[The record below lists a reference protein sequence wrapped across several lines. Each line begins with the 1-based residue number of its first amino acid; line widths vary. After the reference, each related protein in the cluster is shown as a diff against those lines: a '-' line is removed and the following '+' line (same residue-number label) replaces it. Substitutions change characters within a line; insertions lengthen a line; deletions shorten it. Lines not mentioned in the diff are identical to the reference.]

1 MLADVKLH
9 QRDPKV
15 GDDGTTE
22 DDSWDL
28 ASSVGATATMVAAQR
43 ALANREGLIDDPFA
57 EPLVRAVGLDF
68 FIRALDGEIDLED
81 VDPEF
86 NMRRAAEGMAVRTRW
101 FDKLFTDA
109 AAAGVRQAVI
119 LAAGLDARA
128 YRLPWPDGTTVY
140 ELDQPEVI
148 DFKTKTLTGLGA
160 KPKADRRTVAID
172 LRNDWPKALLDN
184 GFDPTQPTAWIAEG
198 LLIYLPPEAQD
209 LLFDRINELSAPGSR
224 VATEH
229 IPDVSMFS
237 DERSQQI
244 SERLKKYGSRHRDG
258 RPDLPRRTQP
268 RHRVP
273 DRHTAGTCRRRR
285 CGMRTPPTVLSSPT
299 NETIGFFADL
309 SYVSAV
315 KR

>member
-1 MLADVKLH
+1 MA
-9 QRDPKV
+9 R
-15 GDDGTTE
+15 TE
-22 DDSWDL
+22 GDSWDL
-28 ASSVGATATMVAAQR
+28 ASSVGATATLVAAQR
-43 ALANREGLIDDPFA
+43 ALSNREGLIDDPFA
-57 EPLVRAVGLDF
+57 EPLVRAVGLEF
-68 FIRALDGEIDLED
+68 VIRALDGEIELED

-86 NMRRAAEGMAVRTRW
+86 NMRRAAEGMTVRTRW
-101 FDKLFTDA
+101 FDGLFTDA

-128 YRLPWPDGTTVY
+128 YRLDWPDGTTVY

-148 DFKTKTLTGLGA
+148 EFKTRTLADLGA
-160 KPKADRRTVAID
+160 KPTADRRTIAID
-172 LRNDWPKALLDN
+172 LRSDWPKALLDN
-184 GFDPTQPTAWIAEG
+184 GLDVAQPTAWIAEG

-229 IPDVSMFS
+229 IPDITMFS

-244 SERLKKYGSRHRDG
+244 TDRLKKYGHDIEMKDLIYHGERSHVIEYLTAHGWDVSSKSMQEAYAANG
-258 RPDLPRRTQP
+258 FDFPD
-268 RHRVP
+268 
-273 DRHTAGTCRRRR
+273 
-285 CGMRTPPTVLSSPT
+285 
-299 NETIGFFADL
+299 NETIGFFSNL

>member
-1 MLADVKLH
+1 MARTDN
-9 QRDPKV
+9 D
-15 GDDGTTE
+15 T
-22 DDSWDL
+22 WDL

-43 ALANREGLIDDPFA
+43 ALSNREGLIDDPFA

-68 FIRALDGEIDLED
+68 FIRALDGEIELED

-86 NMRRAAEGMAVRTRW
+86 NMRRAAEGMTVRTRW

-148 DFKTKTLTGLGA
+148 DFKTKTLTSLSA
-160 KPKADRRTVAID
+160 KPRADRRTVAID

-209 LLFDRINELSAPGSR
+209 LLFDRIDELSAPGSR

-229 IPDVSMFS
+229 IPDVTMFS
-237 DERSQQI
+237 DERSQRI
-244 SERLKKYGSRHRDG
+244 TERLKKYGHDIEMS
-258 RPDLPRRTQP
+258 DLIYHGERS
-268 RHRVP
+268 HVIEYL
-273 DRHTAGTCRRRR
+273 TAHGWDVTSQT
-285 CGMRTPPTVLSSPT
+285 MREAYTANGFVFPE
-299 NETIGFFADL
+299 NETIGFFANL

>member
-1 MLADVKLH
+1 MA
-9 QRDPKV
+9 RT
-15 GDDGTTE
+15 DDDT
-22 DDSWDL
+22 WDL

-68 FIRALDGEIDLED
+68 FIRALEGEIKLED
-81 VDPEF
+81 VDPEL

-128 YRLPWPDGTTVY
+128 YRLDWPQGTTVY
-140 ELDQPEVI
+140 EVDQPDVI
-148 DFKTKTLTGLGA
+148 EFKSKTLAELGA
-160 KPKADRRTVAID
+160 QPSADRRAVAID
-172 LRNDWPKALLDN
+172 LRYDWPKVLQDN
-184 GFDPTQPTAWIAEG
+184 GFDPAVPTAWIAEG

-209 LLFDRINELSAPGSR
+209 QLFDSITGLSAPGSR

-229 IPDVSMFS
+229 IPDVAMFA
-237 DERSQQI
+237 DERSQRI
-244 SERLKKYGSRHRDG
+244 TERLKKYGHDIEMS
-258 RPDLPRRTQP
+258 DLIYHGERS
-268 RHRVP
+268 HVIEYL
-273 DRHTAGTCRRRR
+273 TAHDWDVTAQT
-285 CGMRTPPTVLSSPT
+285 MREAYAANGFEFSE
-299 NETIGFFADL
+299 NETIAFFADL

>member
-1 MLADVKLH
+1 MARTDN
-9 QRDPKV
+9 
-15 GDDGTTE
+15 
-22 DDSWDL
+22 DSWDL

-68 FIRALDGEIDLED
+68 FIRALDGEIELED

-101 FDKLFTDA
+101 FDNLFADA

-128 YRLPWPDGTTVY
+128 YRLDWPHGTTVY

-148 DFKTKTLTGLGA
+148 DFKTKTLTDLAA
-160 KPKADRRTVAID
+160 KPKADRRTIAID
-172 LRNDWPKALLDN
+172 LRHDWPKELLNN
-184 GFDPTQPTAWIAEG
+184 GFDPSQPTAWIAEG
-198 LLIYLPPEAQD
+198 LLIYLPSEAQD
-209 LLFDRINELSAPGSR
+209 LLFDRINDLSAPGSR

-229 IPDVSMFS
+229 IPDISMFS
-237 DERSQQI
+237 DERSRQI
-244 SERLKKYGSRHRDG
+244 AERLKKYGHDIEMK
-258 RPDLPRRTQP
+258 DLIYHGERS
-268 RHRVP
+268 HVI
-273 DRHTAGTCRRRR
+273 DYLTAHGWDVTAQS
-285 CGMRTPPTVLSSPT
+285 MREAYAANGFEFPE
-299 NETIGFFADL
+299 NETIGFFSNL

>member
-1 MLADVKLH
+1 MARTDN
-9 QRDPKV
+9 D
-15 GDDGTTE
+15 T
-22 DDSWDL
+22 WDL

-43 ALANREGLIDDPFA
+43 ALSNREGLIDDPFA

-68 FIRALDGEIDLED
+68 FIRALDGEIELED

-86 NMRRAAEGMAVRTRW
+86 NMRRAAEGMTVRTRW

-128 YRLPWPDGTTVY
+128 YRLPWPDETTVY

-148 DFKTKTLTGLGA
+148 DFKTKTLTNLSA
-160 KPKADRRTVAID
+160 KPRADRRTVAID

-209 LLFDRINELSAPGSR
+209 LLFDRIDELSAPGSR

-229 IPDVSMFS
+229 IPDVTMFS
-237 DERSQQI
+237 DERWQRI
-244 SERLKKYGSRHRDG
+244 TERLKKYGHDIEMSDLIYHGERSHVIEYLTAHGWDVTSQTMREAYTANG
-258 RPDLPRRTQP
+258 FVFPD
-268 RHRVP
+268 
-273 DRHTAGTCRRRR
+273 
-285 CGMRTPPTVLSSPT
+285 
-299 NETIGFFADL
+299 NETIGFFANL